1 MFAKPCD
8 FPTSENVH
16 QFFSFLPSVSQSS
29 LKFSF
34 VSEIE
39 IENRFPQLVF
49 LFTRK
54 KNIDEPGEAWKL
66 KVPTKRLMINTWIAR
81 GKRRLISFDFH
92 CGKKSQSHDRPPP
105 PSSSPPGQRSP
116 SRASVHVACQWGAL
130 ALLANG
136 ELPKLC
142 KCTCGVAPY
151 LLLPTSNLRP
161 THTCVFLSRIF
172 SSSIYTRAACPLEWM
187 PTQLYKELLQAE
199 QGRS

>member
-16 QFFSFLPSVSQSS
+16 QFFPFLPSVSQSS

-66 KVPTKRLMINTWIAR
+66 KVPTKRLMINTWTAR
-81 GKRRLISFDFH
+81 GKRRLMSCDFH
-92 CGKKSQSHDRPPP
+92 CGKESQSHDRPPP

-136 ELPKLC
+136 ELPKASAHVVWRP
-142 KCTCGVAPY
+142 TC
-151 LLLPTSNLRP
+151 NLRP
-161 THTCVFLSRIF
+161 THTCVFLSRRF
-172 SSSIYTRAACPLEWM
+172 SCSIYTRASCPLEWM
-187 PTQLYKELLQAE
+187 PTQLY
-199 QGRS
+199 

>member
-16 QFFSFLPSVSQSS
+16 QFFPFLPSVSQSS
-29 LKFSF
+29 LKFSL
-34 VSEIE
+34 E

-81 GKRRLISFDFH
+81 GKRRLMSCDFH
-92 CGKKSQSHDRPPP
+92 CGKESQSHDRPPP
-105 PSSSPPGQRSP
+105 PSSSPPGKRPPRQ
-116 SRASVHVACQWGAL
+116 VHTW
-130 ALLANG
+130 LANG
-136 ELPKLC
+136 ELLPCLPMGSSPSSASAHVVWRP
-142 KCTCGVAPY
+142 TC
-151 LLLPTSNLRP
+151 NLRP

-172 SSSIYTRAACPLEWM
+172 SCSIYTRAACLLEWM
-187 PTQLYKELLQAE
+187 PTQLY
-199 QGRS
+199 

>member
-16 QFFSFLPSVSQSS
+16 QFFPFLPSVSQSS

-81 GKRRLISFDFH
+81 GKRRLMSCDFH
-92 CGKKSQSHDRPPP
+92 CGKESQSHDRPPP

-116 SRASVHVACQWGAL
+116 SRASAYMHVCMYVQVYMW
-130 ALLANG
+130 LANG
-136 ELPKLC
+136 ELLPCLPMGSSPRQVHMW
-142 KCTCGVAPY
+142 CGA
-151 LLLPTSNLRP
+151 LLATYAQP
-161 THTCVFLSRIF
+161 THVFFWAGSFLVQ
-172 SSSIYTRAACPLEWM
+172 SILAPPIC
-187 PTQLYKELLQAE
+187 
-199 QGRS
+199 

>member
-16 QFFSFLPSVSQSS
+16 QFFPFLPSVSQSS

-81 GKRRLISFDFH
+81 GKRRLMSCGFH
-92 CGKKSQSHDRPPP
+92 CGKKSQSHDRSPHPHLPPRLASAP
-105 PSSSPPGQRSP
+105 QAVQVYMWLANLPMGSSCP
-116 SRASVHVACQWGAL
+116 ACQWGAPQ
-130 ALLANG
+130 G
-136 ELPKLC
+136 

-151 LLLPTSNLRP
+151 LQITPNPHMCFSEQDLFFFNLYSRLLSVRVNANATLLGAPP
-161 THTCVFLSRIF
+161 SRAGF
-172 SSSIYTRAACPLEWM
+172 
-187 PTQLYKELLQAE
+187 
-199 QGRS
+199 RS

>member
-16 QFFSFLPSVSQSS
+16 QFFPFLPSVSQSS

-34 VSEIE
+34 VPEIE

-81 GKRRLISFDFH
+81 GKRRLMSCDFH
-92 CGKKSQSHDRPPP
+92 CGKRVKTMIAPHPHLPP
-105 PSSSPPGQRSP
+105 RL
-116 SRASVHVACQWGAL
+116 ASAPQAVQVYMW
-130 ALLANG
+130 LANG
-136 ELPKLC
+136 ELLPCLPMGSSPSA
-142 KCTCGVAPY
+142 KCQVHMWPAMGSSPRQVHMWCGA
-151 LLLPTSNLRP
+151 LLATYAQP
-161 THTCVFLSRIF
+161 THVFFWAGSF
-172 SSSIYTRAACPLEWM
+172 
-187 PTQLYKELLQAE
+187 LLQFILAPPV
-199 QGRS
+199 R

>member
-16 QFFSFLPSVSQSS
+16 QFFPFLPSVSQSS
-29 LKFSF
+29 LKFSL
-34 VSEIE
+34 E

-81 GKRRLISFDFH
+81 GKRRLMSCDFH
-92 CGKKSQSHDRPPP
+92 CGKRVKTMIAPHPQWG
-105 PSSSPPGQRSP
+105 SPIFLPAWPALPKPCKCTCGLP
-116 SRASVHVACQWGAL
+116 TCQWGAL

-136 ELPKLC
+136 ELPNPRQLHMW
-142 KCTCGVAPY
+142 CGA
-151 LLLPTSNLRP
+151 LLATYAQP
-161 THTCVFLSRIF
+161 THVFFWAGSFLVQ
-172 SSSIYTRAACPLEWM
+172 SILAPPIC
-187 PTQLYKELLQAE
+187 
-199 QGRS
+199 